1 MKNKSY
7 RFDLWF
13 LCDFTF
19 TGWVGLGNWYN
30 FLKNYVFP
38 MFHVHK
44 NNPIVFYLLY
54 VIDYV
59 NINACATYMIYLEV
73 RE

>member
-1 MKNKSY
+1 
-7 RFDLWF
+7 
-13 LCDFTF
+13 
-19 TGWVGLGNWYN
+19 
-30 FLKNYVFP
+30 

-59 NINACATYMIYLEV
+59 NINVCATYMIYLEV